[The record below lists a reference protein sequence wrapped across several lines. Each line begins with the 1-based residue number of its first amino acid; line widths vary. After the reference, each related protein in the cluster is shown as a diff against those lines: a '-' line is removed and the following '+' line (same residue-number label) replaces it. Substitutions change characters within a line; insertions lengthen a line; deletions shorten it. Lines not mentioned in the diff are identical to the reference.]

1 MQIIRTN
8 GAHSSREEEGEERGN
23 FHAAPK
29 RIALRSPRPAS
40 PHGRWQRGGRRRAP
54 GEGGPAAPGAAPGPA
69 RPLPRA
75 PRPRPGRRHPAPCPP
90 GRALPRAA
98 PARRVPPPPG
108 PARGGGLRPAP
119 SRRSLGALVGRAAR
133 LPPPPP
139 RLSLLPS
146 PARPSART
154 HPPSSSLPG
163 PRSVCAAL
171 PARRCPTAAAAGPA
185 GAGGG

>member
-1 MQIIRTN
+1 MEPTALGRRKER
-8 GAHSSREEEGEERGN
+8 REEISTQ
-23 FHAAPK
+23 P
-29 RIALRSPRPAS
+29 RSESLCDPRARPPRTAGGSGAGGGGRPA
-40 PHGRWQRGGRRRAP
+40 REARRLRAQH
-54 GEGGPAAPGAAPGPA
+54 PA